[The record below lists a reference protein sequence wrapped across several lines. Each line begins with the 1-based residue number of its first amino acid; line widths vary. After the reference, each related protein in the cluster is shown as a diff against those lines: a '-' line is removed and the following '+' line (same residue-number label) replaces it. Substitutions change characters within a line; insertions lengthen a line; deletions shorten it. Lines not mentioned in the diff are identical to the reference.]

1 MIPLSSLG
9 GARPPGLARP
19 GGAMG
24 GMIPLGSL
32 GAGPG
37 APAPSMTMPAG
48 APPAM
53 EPPKAVPEE
62 EKAKEE
68 TPDVDTLA
76 EVGKASK
83 DYLDVLMPIAIPNEG
98 EDSRPVPKQVAC
110 LEDGTDLFKMFGVD
124 MQRYDPVVVRKAY
137 HKMAL
142 YVHPEKLGREPSA
155 ADKARFTKLK
165 QAYTVV
171 MDEQLRAVYR
181 QHCFGIAGSGGTPAL
196 GHEIALAKALEMGRE
211 LRKLGEERAI
221 VLHKAS
227 ETGWTV
233 QQKDQDGRT
242 MRGDGRKLPHK
253 FNLFADI
260 SSEED
265 DNVELEKERRSMTT
279 AQILDKSANYADKF
293 LERVKPLLT
302 DPKVSAPAAGGAFT
316 MLEEPQLL
324 ALLQESPKSVQKH
337 LRKVRTAIKQMNWAM
352 TTLLQHPDSPWRGLE
367 VKASLVEH
375 GIIKLLE
382 ILKSGMAFGKF
393 SEVHEVDFAKLIDNM
408 HRLYMDLFE
417 RRGQEL
423 LRSAIQAELKVV
435 YLLPESGG
443 RLPDASRVIL
453 QELGSR
459 PDLNGKA
466 GKVTSWDYSL
476 QRYTVELDKQDKKDA
491 AAVPSNPDMFG
502 LEDMDDAEEEEEQ
515 NQHAI
520 ELVIPKKLMVMTKN
534 ILVDLE
540 PAKKLLEGLVKEWN
554 AWRRRPRSV
563 SASQD
568 AEAVA
573 AALGPPLESM
583 ATFLQDASSA
593 VSTGCATGRSG
604 AELIADECRQA
615 LAGARG
621 LAAKLLG
628 EESSEPPPPP
638 PLNEPPPALV
648 IVKGGGDDE
657 VSRALREAAEVAAA
671 SLSLKEDKKSK
682 KSRSRGRKKH
692 SRSRSRK
699 RRRKK
704 SSSSDSSD
712 RGKKKK

>member
-1 MIPLSSLG
+1 
-9 GARPPGLARP
+9 
-19 GGAMG
+19 
-24 GMIPLGSL
+24 MIPLGSL
-32 GAGPG
+32 GGGGSLPTSSSSSTAAPAMAPPSMAPPPGGPG
-37 APAPSMTMPAG
+37 VDLRGLTLPG
-48 APPAM
+48 AASAFVHST
-53 EPPKAVPEE
+53 EVPE
-62 EKAKEE
+62 
-68 TPDVDTLA
+68 VDTLA
-76 EVGKASK
+76 EVGKAAK

-110 LEDGTDLFKMFGVD
+110 LEDGTDLFKMFDVD
-124 MQRYDPVVVRKAY
+124 MQRFDDKAVRKNY

-142 YVHPEKLGREPSA
+142 FVHPEKLGREASA

-165 QAYTVV
+165 QAFTVV
-171 MDEQLRAVYR
+171 MDDQLRGTYR
-181 QHCFGIAGSGGTPAL
+181 QHCFGIAGTGGTPAL
-196 GHEIALAKALEMGRE
+196 GHEAALAKSLELGRE
-211 LRKLGEERAI
+211 LRKMGEERAI

-233 QQKDQDGRT
+233 QQKDQDGRV

-265 DNVELEKERRSMTT
+265 DDAVLEKERRSMTVDH
-279 AQILDKSANYADKF
+279 ILEKSSSYADKF

-302 DPKVSAPAAGGAFT
+302 DIKVSSPAAGGAFT
-316 MLEEPQLL
+316 MLEEPELL
-324 ALLQESPKSVQKH
+324 ALLQESSKTVQKH
-337 LRKVRTAIKQMNWAM
+337 LRKVRTAVKQMNWAM
-352 TTLLQHPDSPWRGLE
+352 TALLQHPDSPWRGLE
-367 VKASLVEH
+367 VKGSLVEH
-375 GIIKLLE
+375 GIVKLLE
-382 ILKSGMAFGKF
+382 IIRSGMAFGKF
-393 SEVHEVDFAKLIDNM
+393 SDVHEVDFAKLIDNL

-423 LRSAIQAELKVV
+423 LRSAVQVELKVV

-443 RLPDASRVIL
+443 RLPDGTRVIIQDLASRA
-453 QELGSR
+453 
-459 PDLNGKA
+459 DLNGKA
-466 GKVTSWDYSL
+466 GAIKGWDYSL
-476 QRYTVELDKQDKKDA
+476 QRYTVELEKEVARKDSGPLA
-491 AAVPSNPDMFG
+491 PSNPDMFG
-502 LEDMDDAEEEEEQ
+502 LEDVEEEAEEEEE
-515 NQHAI
+515 NKHAI
-520 ELVIPKKLMVMTKN
+520 ELAIPKKLMVLTKN
-534 ILVDLE
+534 TLVDLE
-540 PAKKLLEGLVKEWN
+540 PAKKRLEGLVKEWN

-583 ATFLQDASSA
+583 ATFLQDAASA
-593 VSTGCATGRSG
+593 VGTGCATGRDG
-604 AELIADECRQA
+604 AELIAAECREA
-615 LAGARG
+615 LQGARN

-628 EESSEPPPPP
+628 EEAEEPPAAP

-648 IVKGGGDDE
+648 PVKGGGDDE

-671 SLSLKEDKKSK
+671 SISLKEDTKKRRSRSKGKKKKSK
-682 KSRSRGRKKH
+682 

-712 RGKKKK
+712 KDKKKKKS